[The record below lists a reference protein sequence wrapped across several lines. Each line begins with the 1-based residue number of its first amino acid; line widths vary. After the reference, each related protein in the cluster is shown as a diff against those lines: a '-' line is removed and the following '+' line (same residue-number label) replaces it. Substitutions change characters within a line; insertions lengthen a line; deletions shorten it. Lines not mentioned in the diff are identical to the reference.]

1 MNIEDFDFIKAFIH
15 EINYDKKVV
24 IDKYFSSP
32 IWKSHI
38 CYLVSN
44 NFNASF
50 IARIND
56 AEEAEFLDFIE
67 GHGFKVTSVKVKHWG
82 TTRINIEKN
91 G

>member
-1 MNIEDFDFIKAFIH
+1 MNIEDLDFLKAFLR

-32 IWKSHI
+32 TWKTHI

-44 NFNASF
+44 NFKSSF
-50 IARIND
+50 IADIND
-56 AEEAEFLDFIE
+56 AEETEFLDLIN
-67 GHGFKVTSVKVKHWG
+67 GNGFKVTSIKVKHWG
-82 TTRINIEKN
+82 TMKIDIEKN